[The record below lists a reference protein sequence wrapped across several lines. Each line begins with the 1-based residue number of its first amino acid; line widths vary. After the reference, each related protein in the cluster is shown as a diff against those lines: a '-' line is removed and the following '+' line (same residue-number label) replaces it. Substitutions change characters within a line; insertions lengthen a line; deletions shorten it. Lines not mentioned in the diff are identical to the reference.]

1 MHKKLLSVI
10 LSVGLITGIEI
21 VGVGSASAAP
31 KHKPSPS
38 SVRKLTPS
46 PTSLTVVRPKQS
58 PVAVTT
64 SRFPVRLVDSWG
76 NSAGKYF
83 SGVGMGT
90 VIWGVV
96 KLLRACPVCIL
107 AVLP

>member
-1 MHKKLLSVI
+1 MPKKVLSVI
-10 LSVGLITGIEI
+10 LSVGLITGVGI

-31 KHKPSPS
+31 KPRPNPS
-38 SVRKLTPS
+38 SAQKLTPA
-46 PTSLTVVRPKQS
+46 PTSLTVVRPKPS